1 MPKLSSKVI
10 HIADKTTSIRLA
22 EAEWDALELICERE
36 NIKKTSLLN
45 LINDYKD
52 KDMGLTCSV
61 RLFSLIYMHHWLLG
75 KQQPNYGISKIKPQ
89 SPIFDA
95 IKGII

>member
-22 EAEWDALELICERE
+22 EAEWDALELICKRE
-36 NIKKTSLLN
+36 NIKKTYLLR

-52 KDMGLTCSV
+52 KDMGLTGSV
-61 RLFSLIYMHHWLLG
+61 RLFSLIYLYHWLLG
-75 KQQPNYGISKIKPQ
+75 KQQPNYASSKIKPP
-89 SPIFDA
+89 SPLFDA